1 LISLSSLKIIFSRI
15 LEINENDVFPF
26 LLFEVARED
35 RLLISQNGR
44 ALETS
49 LDIDRMRSDWLRE
62 DGLREGFSQAFI
74 SHVRRVLRENF
85 VLLR

>member
-1 LISLSSLKIIFSRI
+1 MTF
-15 LEINENDVFPF
+15 F
-26 LLFEVARED
+26 LFAFEVAHED

-49 LDIDRMRSDWLRE
+49 LDVDRMRTDWLWE

>member
-1 LISLSSLKIIFSRI
+1 
-15 LEINENDVFPF
+15 
-26 LLFEVARED
+26 
-35 RLLISQNGR
+35 
-44 ALETS
+44 
-49 LDIDRMRSDWLRE
+49 MRSDWLRE